1 MEQVEQGLAGLTELI
16 DRYGKEIRFI
26 SEEAL
31 DGDRE
36 PSAEEFRTRI
46 TGAQD
51 RIYREALETYD
62 RIVKAAQHGRAL
74 GRRRCPEAFKGHTG
88 CRDRPPCLC
97 PARIGHVADD
107 IASGRIGH
115 IDGVA

>member
-16 DRYGKEIRFI
+16 DRYGKEIRLI

-36 PSAEEFRTRI
+36 PSAEEFRSRI

-62 RIVKAAQHGRAL
+62 RIANVGQEIEQDLINQLNKVKETMGRAAVL
-74 GRRRCPEAFKGHTG
+74 KEVIRVVVMGQ
-88 CRDRPPCLC
+88 
-97 PARIGHVADD
+97 
-107 IASGRIGH
+107 
-115 IDGVA
+115 

>member
-1 MEQVEQGLAGLTELI
+1 MEQVEQGLSGLTELI

-36 PSAEEFRTRI
+36 PSAEEFRSRV

-62 RIVKAAQHGRAL
+62 RIVKAGQDIEQDLINKLNQVKETMGRAAVL
-74 GRRRCPEAFKGHTG
+74 KEVIRVVVMGQ
-88 CRDRPPCLC
+88 
-97 PARIGHVADD
+97 
-107 IASGRIGH
+107 
-115 IDGVA
+115 

>member
-1 MEQVEQGLAGLTELI
+1 MEQVEQGLSGLTELI

-36 PSAEEFRTRI
+36 PSAEEFRSRV

-62 RIVKAAQHGRAL
+62 RIVKAGQEIEQDLINKLNQVKGTMGRAAVL
-74 GRRRCPEAFKGHTG
+74 KEVIRVVVMGQ
-88 CRDRPPCLC
+88 
-97 PARIGHVADD
+97 
-107 IASGRIGH
+107 
-115 IDGVA
+115 

>member
-1 MEQVEQGLAGLTELI
+1 MEQVEQGLSGLTELI

-36 PSAEEFRTRI
+36 PSAEEFRSRV

-62 RIVKAAQHGRAL
+62 RIVKAGQEIEQDLINKLNQVKETMGRAAVL
-74 GRRRCPEAFKGHTG
+74 KEVIRVVVMGQ
-88 CRDRPPCLC
+88 
-97 PARIGHVADD
+97 
-107 IASGRIGH
+107 
-115 IDGVA
+115 

>member
-1 MEQVEQGLAGLTELI
+1 MEQVEQGLSGLTELI

-36 PSAEEFRTRI
+36 PSAEEFRTRV

-62 RIVKAAQHGRAL
+62 RIVKAGQEIEQDLINKLNQVKGTMGRA
-74 GRRRCPEAFKGHTG
+74 
-88 CRDRPPCLC
+88 
-97 PARIGHVADD
+97 
-107 IASGRIGH
+107 
-115 IDGVA
+115 GVLKEVIRVVVMGQ

>member
-1 MEQVEQGLAGLTELI
+1 MEQVEQGLSGLTELI

-62 RIVKAAQHGRAL
+62 RIVKAGQEIEQDLMNKLNQVKETMGRASVL
-74 GRRRCPEAFKGHTG
+74 KEVIRVVVMGQ
-88 CRDRPPCLC
+88 
-97 PARIGHVADD
+97 
-107 IASGRIGH
+107 
-115 IDGVA
+115 

>member
-1 MEQVEQGLAGLTELI
+1 MEQVQQDLSGLTELI

-31 DGDRE
+31 DGDKE

-51 RIYREALETYD
+51 RIYREALETHD
-62 RIVKAAQHGRAL
+62 RIVKAGQDIEQDLINKLNQVKDTMGRAAVL
-74 GRRRCPEAFKGHTG
+74 KEVIRVVVMGQ
-88 CRDRPPCLC
+88 
-97 PARIGHVADD
+97 
-107 IASGRIGH
+107 
-115 IDGVA
+115 

>member
-1 MEQVEQGLAGLTELI
+1 MEQVEQGLTGLTELI

-62 RIVKAAQHGRAL
+62 RIVKAGQEIEQDLLNKLNQVKETMGRAAVL
-74 GRRRCPEAFKGHTG
+74 KEVIRVVVMGQ
-88 CRDRPPCLC
+88 
-97 PARIGHVADD
+97 
-107 IASGRIGH
+107 
-115 IDGVA
+115 